1 MELLYSHCCGLDVHK
16 SSITA
21 CVRIQEKSGK
31 PRKMV
36 RRFGAMT
43 GDLRALAHWLAEQQV
58 THVAMESTGVYWKPV
73 WNILE
78 GKFTLILAN
87 AQHVKNVPGRKTD
100 TKDSEWLAE
109 LLQYGLLR
117 SSFVPPQRIRDLRD
131 LTRTRASLAQESS
144 RIASRIQKV
153 LEDANLKLASV
164 ASDVLGKSGQAIL
177 VAVIAGQDDA
187 EQLADLARGLL
198 RAKIPQLQSALEGLT
213 RDHHRFL
220 LERLLTQW
228 RFVESETELLDQR
241 LEQIAQA
248 EPPLAE
254 AVARWDTVPGVDRI
268 AAWGLVAEMGID
280 MDQFPSAQ
288 QAASWAGICPGNHE
302 SGGKRLSG
310 KTRKGNPWL
319 RRILGQSA
327 WAAARTK
334 NTYVAAQFRRL
345 AAKRGRQRAIVAVG
359 HSLLVIG
366 YHMQRKQC
374 SYQDLG
380 PDHFDRV
387 NAEGL
392 KRYLVKRLES
402 LGQKVTLEPRDS
414 AAA

>member
-1 MELLYSHCCGLDVHK
+1 MELLYPHCCGLDVHK

-21 CVRIQEKSGK
+21 CVRIQEKIGK
-31 PRKMV
+31 PRKVV

-43 GDLRALAHWLAEQQV
+43 ADLRALANWLMEQQV

-78 GKFTLILAN
+78 GQFTLILAN

-117 SSFVPPQRIRDLRD
+117 SSFIPPQLIRDLRD

-153 LEDANLKLASV
+153 LEDANIKLASV
-164 ASDVLGKSGQAIL
+164 ASDVLGKSGQAML
-177 VAVIAGQDDA
+177 AALIAGQEDA
-187 EQLADLARGLL
+187 EKLADLARGLL

-220 LERLLTQW
+220 LERLFVQW
-228 RFVESETELLDQR
+228 QFVESETALLDQR

-280 MDQFPSAQ
+280 MEQFPSAQ
-288 QAASWAGICPGNHE
+288 HAASWAGLCPGNHE

-345 AAKRGRQRAIVAVG
+345 AAKRGRKRAIVAVG

-366 YHMQRKQC
+366 YHLQRKKC

-380 PDHFDRV
+380 ADHFDRV

-402 LGQKVTLEPRDS
+402 LGQKVTLEPRET
-414 AAA
+414 AA

>member
-1 MELLYSHCCGLDVHK
+1 MELLYPRCCGLDVHK

-21 CVRIQEKSGK
+21 CVRLQEKSGK
-31 PRKMV
+31 PRKVV

-43 GDLRALAHWLAEQQV
+43 ADLRALANWLMEQQV

-78 GKFTLILAN
+78 GQFTLILAN

-117 SSFVPPQRIRDLRD
+117 SSFVPPQLIRDLRD

-177 VAVIAGQDDA
+177 AALIAGQDDA

-198 RAKIPQLQSALEGLT
+198 RAKIPQLRSALEGLT

-220 LERLLTQW
+220 LERLFVQW
-228 RFVESETELLDQR
+228 QFVEGETALLDQR
-241 LEQIAQA
+241 LEQMAQD

-280 MDQFPSAQ
+280 MEQFPSAQ
-288 QAASWAGICPGNHE
+288 HAASWAGICPGNHE

-327 WAAARTK
+327 GAAARTK
-334 NTYVAAQFRRL
+334 NTYVATQFRRL
-345 AAKRGRQRAIVAVG
+345 AAKRGRKRAIVAVG
-359 HSLLVIG
+359 HSLLVAG
-366 YHMQRKQC
+366 YHLLRKRC
-374 SYQDLG
+374 TYQDLG
-380 PDHFDRV
+380 PDHFDRM

-402 LGQKVTLEPRDS
+402 LGQKVTLEPRET
-414 AAA
+414 AA